1 MSAFTIIMLVLS
13 VIVAGGT
20 WIYML
25 KVEGQNTKI
34 VLKMPSKKKEYLT
47 LKDIMEIKDVQK
59 GILVLPNDNYCAI
72 CSLSSPDFYLLGE
85 AGQENVE
92 DGAAGVLMQL
102 NYPVQMITTA
112 ESLDTRSAVYEI
124 RENIDN
130 LSPLLQELA
139 AARAEYLEILMR
151 DRAVSAKQAYI
162 VIPFAANKGFNHAYG
177 ELQARIASIAAVFAG
192 AKVSLNP
199 LKDAAIIDLLSHLLN
214 RNRAFRPSE
223 SLTDEIFT
231 PFHLSERQVV

>member
-1 MSAFTIIMLVLS
+1 MGAFTVTMIILS
-13 VIVAGGT
+13 VVVAGGT
-20 WIYML
+20 WFYMQ
-25 KVEGQNTKI
+25 KVEGGRNKT
-34 VLKMPSKKKEYLT
+34 VLKTSFKKKGNLT
-47 LKDIMEIKDVQK
+47 LKDILEIKDIQK
-59 GILVLPNDNYCAI
+59 GIILLPNDNYCAI

-102 NYPVQMITTA
+102 NYPIQLITTA

-124 RENIDN
+124 RANIDK
-130 LSPLLQELA
+130 LSPLLQDLA

-162 VIPFAANKGFNHAYG
+162 VIPFATNKGFNHAYG

-192 AKVSLNP
+192 AKVTISP
-199 LKDAAIIDLLSHLLN
+199 LKDAAITDLLGHLLN
-214 RNRAFRPSE
+214 RNRSFRPSE
-223 SLTDEIFT
+223 ALAEEIFT
-231 PFHLSERQVV
+231 PFHVSERQVV